1 MIKSF
6 VTCFDKD
13 CEEFAE
19 VLMTL
24 VSENPSIRNINQ
36 KNEVFKKNIAVT
48 SDEYVLTI
56 GSKSSKVNKSSFCD
70 CYSKYGIHIGFRGRK
85 AWISCENFD
94 WDENSLK
101 EFLTECKQLL
111 KDHGMS
117 EDDIDDEIAKIVNK
131 TVATGALAV
140 SAGSIGTGIIMSS
153 LVTVAIMNKP
163 GLPQIGPWGSLIMN
177 KSKLGLLNNVILG
190 LGLPILS
197 SFLRPLF
204 DNLLNASKR
213 RKQQYKLAVVLFCY
227 KYLNE
232 FLGIDT
238 SNGSDGNGA
247 GDNEKMSF

>member
-6 VTCFDKD
+6 ATCYDKD
-13 CEEFAE
+13 CEDFAE
-19 VLMTL
+19 LLMTL
-24 VSENPSIRNINQ
+24 VSENTSICNVNQ
-36 KNEVFKKNIAVT
+36 KKEEFKRDRAVT
-48 SDEYVLTI
+48 SNEYVLTI
-56 GSKSSKVNKSSFCD
+56 GPKGSKVNKSSFCD

-101 EFLTECKQLL
+101 EFLTEYKQLL

-117 EDDIDDEIAKIVNK
+117 EDDIDDEIAKNVEK

-153 LVTVAIMNKP
+153 LVTVAILNKP

-197 SFLRPLF
+197 SFLRPLL

-213 RKQQYKLAVVLFCY
+213 RKLQYKLAVVLFFY

-232 FLGIDT
+232 FLGLDA
-238 SNGSDGNGA
+238 SNGSGVKDV
-247 GDNEKMSF
+247 GDNEKMNF

>member
-13 CEEFAE
+13 CEKFAE

-70 CYSKYGIHIGFRGRK
+70 CYSKYGIHIGFHGRK
-85 AWISCENFD
+85 AWISCENFN
-94 WDENSLK
+94 WDEKSLK
-101 EFLTECKQLL
+101 EFHTDLIQLL
-111 KDHGMS
+111 KDHDMPV
-117 EDDIDDEIAKIVNK
+117 DNIDDEIAKNMKK
-131 TVATGALAV
+131 TV
-140 SAGSIGTGIIMSS
+140 SAGALDTFIGPKGTGIIMSS
-153 LVTVAIMNKP
+153 LTMAA
-163 GLPQIGPWGSLIMN
+163 IMN
-177 KSKLGLLNNVILG
+177 KSKSPKHDWLV
-190 LGLPILS
+190 PFK
-197 SFLRPLF
+197 FLRRLI
-204 DNLLNASKR
+204 DNLLNASER
-213 RKQQYKLAVVLFCY
+213 RKQQYRLAVVLFY
-227 KYLNE
+227 HNYINK
-232 FLGIDT
+232 FLGLDT

>member
-1 MIKSF
+1 MIISEKSF

-19 VLMTL
+19 VLMIL

-101 EFLTECKQLL
+101 EFRTDLIQLL
-111 KDHGMS
+111 KDHDMPV
-117 EDDIDDEIAKIVNK
+117 DNIDDEIAKNVNK
-131 TVATGALAV
+131 AAAVGALGACAF
-140 SAGSIGTGIIMSS
+140 AGPMGTGIIMSS
-153 LVTVAIMNKP
+153 LVMAA
-163 GLPQIGPWGSLIMN
+163 IMN
-177 KSKLGLLNNVILG
+177 KSKSPKHDWLV
-190 LGLPILS
+190 PFK
-197 SFLRPLF
+197 FLRRLI
-204 DNLLNASKR
+204 DNLLNASER
-213 RKQQYKLAVVLFCY
+213 REQQYRLAVVLFY
-227 KYLNE
+227 HNYINE
-232 FLGIDT
+232 FLGLDT
-238 SNGSDGNGA
+238 SNDSGGKGT
-247 GDNEKMSF
+247 GDNEKMNF

>member
-1 MIKSF
+1 MITSEKSF

-13 CEEFAE
+13 CEDFAE

-24 VSENPSIRNINQ
+24 VSANPSIRNINQ
-36 KNEVFKKNIAVT
+36 KNEVFKKNSAVT

-56 GSKSSKVNKSSFCD
+56 GPKGSKVNKSSFCD

-85 AWISCENFD
+85 AWISCENFY
-94 WDENSLK
+94 WDESSLK
-101 EFLTECKQLL
+101 EFHTECKQLL

-117 EDDIDDEIAKIVNK
+117 EDDIDDEIAKNVKK
-131 TVATGALAV
+131 TIAAGALAV

-153 LVTVAIMNKP
+153 LVMAA
-163 GLPQIGPWGSLIMN
+163 IMN
-177 KSKLGLLNNVILG
+177 KSKSPKLDFLI
-190 LGLPILS
+190 PIK
-197 SFLRPLF
+197 FLRRLF
-204 DNLLNASKR
+204 DNLLNASER

-238 SNGSDGNGA
+238 SNGSGVKDV
-247 GDNEKMSF
+247 GDNEKMNF